1 MGLMDRRRAIVLF
14 GDSLTQRSWE
24 PHGWGAAL
32 AHRYGRRCDVYNRGY
47 GGYNTRWCRSM
58 LDELFPPDE
67 HPLLVTVMLGTNDA
81 ALANVEPGATVP
93 LDEYSENLTAIVRRV
108 KQRSRRVII
117 MTPPCMDEPARL
129 AFQREKYGDRA
140 LGRLERTNANTARYA
155 EAAKSVASA
164 LGVPCV
170 DLFAAT
176 TEASRRSASTI
187 FEDGIHFNAE
197 GQRVVFEALEEC
209 LRTMPGFEA
218 LEPEGMEPDWPFGP
232 QLRPNPGTWRE
243 TMAAHEAAAAG
254 SWEPLRGA
262 GGRLNWT
269 TGLRIGLGVGMA
281 VGFAV
286 GRWR

>member
-1 MGLMDRRRAIVLF
+1 
-14 GDSLTQRSWE
+14 
-24 PHGWGAAL
+24 
-32 AHRYGRRCDVYNRGY
+32 
-47 GGYNTRWCRSM
+47 
-58 LDELFPPDE
+58 
-67 HPLLVTVMLGTNDA
+67 
-81 ALANVEPGATVP
+81 
-93 LDEYSENLTAIVRRV
+93 
-108 KQRSRRVII
+108 
-117 MTPPCMDEPARL
+117 MDEPARL

-254 SWEPLRGA
+254 GWEPLRGA
-262 GGRLNWT
+262 GGRS
-269 TGLRIGLGVGMA
+269 GLDDGVENR
-281 VGFAV
+281 VGSGD
-286 GRWR
+286 GRGVRGREVEIDAGGESGSGASCVLKI

>member
-117 MTPPCMDEPARL
+117 MTPSLHGRARTPRLPAREIRRPSPRTPR
-129 AFQREKYGDRA
+129 AHQRQHRPVRRGGQVRGVGSRRPVRRSLRRHD
-140 LGRLERTNANTARYA
+140 G
-155 EAAKSVASA
+155 
-164 LGVPCV
+164 GVP
-170 DLFAAT
+170 
-176 TEASRRSASTI
+176 RSASTI

-218 LEPEGMEPDWPFGP
+218 LKPEGMEPDWPFGP

-262 GGRLNWT
+262 GG
-269 TGLRIGLGVGMA
+269 G
-281 VGFAV
+281 
-286 GRWR
+286 

>member
-1 MGLMDRRRAIVLF
+1 
-14 GDSLTQRSWE
+14 
-24 PHGWGAAL
+24 
-32 AHRYGRRCDVYNRGY
+32 
-47 GGYNTRWCRSM
+47 M

-108 KQRSRRVII
+108 KQRSGRVII

-155 EAAKSVASA
+155 EAAKSVAWLSA
-164 LGVPCV
+164 SVRRSRRRHDGGVPKIRLHHLRGRHSFQRRGTEGGFRGARGV
-170 DLFAAT
+170 SPDDARVRGAQTGGDGAGLAVRTAT
-176 TEASRRSASTI
+176 ATEPGDVARDDGGTRSSRR
-187 FEDGIHFNAE
+187 
-197 GQRVVFEALEEC
+197 
-209 LRTMPGFEA
+209 
-218 LEPEGMEPDWPFGP
+218 
-232 QLRPNPGTWRE
+232 
-243 TMAAHEAAAAG
+243 G

-262 GGRLNWT
+262 GGRLDWT